1 MAHVPH
7 SISGAIS
14 LAEIDITA
22 QLAQRPA
29 CPPDYAA
36 ENRALVHL
44 AHEMVT
50 HPAHIL
56 QTLVDTALVLCRA
69 DTAGLSLLESDNEES
84 DNEKAVFRWEAVAG
98 VFADRLNHTMPRDA
112 SPCGTT
118 IDRNAPQLM
127 YMPER
132 FFPTLTAVPPVVEA
146 LLIPFQVAETPIG
159 TLWVVA
165 HDERRKFD
173 REDVRLV
180 QTLGQFAAAAWQVWQ
195 AQITL
200 ARRVEKR
207 TAAWHRARAERRRL
221 QQEVQQAAPFA
232 KLGRLAANVSHELRN
247 PLGAVVLDVDLLEE
261 ELREQAPASVMLV
274 EDTLTDIRT
283 HLARLEDL
291 VQDYLSL
298 ARVGSSELAPQHLG
312 TLVQDWA
319 TEWAPLAAARGVTL
333 ACEGLEVV
341 GQVAVYPTTLRRALL
356 NLVQNALDAMP
367 QGGQLTLRGHRSG
380 ATVQLDVCD
389 TGSGISPEHCAR
401 IFEPLYTTKPEGTGL
416 GLCIVQEVMAAH
428 GGQMTVQSI
437 VGHGSTF
444 TITLPL
450 MASEDTT

>member
-1 MAHVPH
+1 MAYVPR

-22 QLAQRPA
+22 QLAQRSA
-29 CPPDYAA
+29 RSPDYAA

-44 AHEMVT
+44 ALEMVT

-56 QTLVDTALVLCRA
+56 QTLVDTALTLCRA
-69 DTAGLSLLESDNEES
+69 GTAGLSLLESDNGE
-84 DNEKAVFRWEAVAG
+84 AVFRWEAVAG

-146 LLIPFQVAETPIG
+146 LLIPFQVAGTPIG

-200 ARRVEKR
+200 ARRVEQR

-221 QQEVQQAAPFA
+221 QQEVEQAAPFA
-232 KLGRLAANVSHELRN
+232 KLGRLAADVSHEIRN
-247 PLGAVVLDVDLLEE
+247 PLGAVSLQVDLLEE

-283 HLARLEDL
+283 HLAQLEDL
-291 VQDYLSL
+291 GDFLKSFYPSRLLLCTGAALSRRL
-298 ARVGSSELAPQHLG
+298 HSVAMRPPLRLAPAQIAGAIRVNLFAESAIG
-312 TLVQDWA
+312 TVC
-319 TEWAPLAAARGVTL
+319 RS
-333 ACEGLEVV
+333 
-341 GQVAVYPTTLRRALL
+341 AVSTRMRSAWSRSAL
-356 NLVQNALDAMP
+356 
-367 QGGQLTLRGHRSG
+367 
-380 ATVQLDVCD
+380 
-389 TGSGISPEHCAR
+389 
-401 IFEPLYTTKPEGTGL
+401 
-416 GLCIVQEVMAAH
+416 
-428 GGQMTVQSI
+428 
-437 VGHGSTF
+437 
-444 TITLPL
+444 
-450 MASEDTT
+450 

>member
-1 MAHVPH
+1 MAHVPR

-29 CPPDYAA
+29 RPPDYAA

-44 AHEMVT
+44 AHEMAT

-56 QTLVDTALVLCRA
+56 QTLVDTALALCRA
-69 DTAGLSLLESDNEES
+69 NTAGLSLLES

-132 FFPTLTAVPPVVEA
+132 FFPALTAVPPVVEA
-146 LLIPFQVAETPIG
+146 LLIPFQVAGTPIG

-195 AQITL
+195 TQITL

-221 QQEVQQAAPFA
+221 QQEAQQAASFA
-232 KLGRLAANVSHELRN
+232 KLGRLAADVSHEIRN
-247 PLGAVVLDVDLLEE
+247 PLGAVVLHVDLLEE

-298 ARVGSSELAPQHLG
+298 ARVGSSARAPHHLG

-333 ACEGLEVV
+333 ACEGLEVM
-341 GQVAVYPTTLRRALL
+341 GQVAVHPTTLRRALL

-367 QGGQLTLRGHRSG
+367 QGGRLTLRGHRSG
-380 ATVQLDVCD
+380 ATVQVDVCD
-389 TGSGISPEHCAR
+389 TGSGISPEHCVR
-401 IFEPLYTTKPEGTGL
+401 VFEPLYTTKTEGTGL
-416 GLCIVQEVMAAH
+416 GLCIVQEVMTAH
-428 GGQMTVQSI
+428 GGQVAVQST

-450 MASEDTT
+450 MASGDTT

>member
-1 MAHVPH
+1 MAYVPH

-29 CPPDYAA
+29 RPPDYAA

-44 AHEMVT
+44 AHEMAT

-69 DTAGLSLLESDNEES
+69 DTAGLSLLESDNGE
-84 DNEKAVFRWEAVAG
+84 AVFRWKAAAG

-118 IDRNAPQLM
+118 IDRNTPQLM
-127 YMPER
+127 YMAER
-132 FFPTLTAVPPVVEA
+132 FFPALTAVPPVVEA
-146 LLIPFQVAETPIG
+146 LLIPFQVAGTPVG
-159 TLWVVA
+159 TVWVVA

-207 TAAWHRARAERRRL
+207 TAAWHRARADRRRL
-221 QQEVQQAAPFA
+221 QQEAQQASSFA
-232 KLGRLAANVSHELRN
+232 KLGRLAADVSHDIRN
-247 PLGAVVLDVDLLEE
+247 PLSAVLLHVDLLEE

-283 HLARLEDL
+283 QLARLEDL

-298 ARVGSSELAPQHLG
+298 ARVGSSALAPQHLG

-341 GQVAVYPTTLRRALL
+341 GKVAVHPTTLRRALL

-367 QGGQLTLRGHRSG
+367 EGGRLTLRGHRSD
-380 ATVQLDVCD
+380 ATVQVDVCD
-389 TGSGISPEHCAR
+389 TGSGIPPEHGAR
-401 IFEPLYTTKPEGTGL
+401 IFEPLYTMKTEGTGL
-416 GLCIVQEVMAAH
+416 GLCIVQEVITAH
-428 GGQMTVQSI
+428 GGQVAVQST
-437 VGHGSTF
+437 VGQGSTF

-450 MASEDTT
+450 QGHEETA